1 MFYVEYTEDGER
13 KAINL
18 AYCRKIET
26 AINEASRNHYAI
38 YIYHEQH
45 GKKSITFETKEE
57 LLSTFQELMDAL
69 KTCQAH
75 WKSPHL
81 LHQELDRS

>member
-1 MFYVEYTEDGER
+1 MFFVEYTEHGER

-26 AINEASRNHYAI
+26 AISEANRNHYAI
-38 YIYHEQH
+38 YIYHEQY
-45 GKKSITFETKEE
+45 GKKSIVFETKEE
-57 LLSTFQELMDAL
+57 LLTTFQKLMDAL

-75 WKSPHL
+75 YLSEHVL
-81 LHQELDRS
+81 CQEPDRS